1 MPDLLPRRSGLT
13 LFRLKRARPPA
24 KNGNQQHGN
33 DHQAGRRRFRNSGR
47 RWPYCQPRHTNVEA
61 VQNSP
66 PVVVKLSEEK
76 VPTNSTTPEPS
87 LPIKVSPDTV
97 KHVLHPPQYAEP
109 WLRIKGAASK
119 L

>member
-1 MPDLLPRRSGLT
+1 MT
-13 LFRLKRARPPA
+13 ARPVVKSHGTPGGGGPTAKPA
-24 KNGNQQHGN
+24 TPTSKP
-33 DHQAGRRRFRNSGR
+33 F
-47 RWPYCQPRHTNVEA
+47 
-61 VQNSP
+61 QNSP
-66 PVVVKLSEEK
+66 PVVVKLSEEN